1 MMIER
6 GISSLLLIGITV
18 VCLIFTGIFSPVY
31 GYTTELYASTGFV
44 EENIP
49 QMDSKINTSK
59 IYSPEVKPP
68 DFSENPVGTLGA
80 LQELTDYLIDA
91 ADEMMRLIDSIF
103 EMLGMEETDEV
114 KNLKEVLEDG
124 RSLVNN

>member
-1 MMIER
+1 
-6 GISSLLLIGITV
+6 
-18 VCLIFTGIFSPVY
+18 
-31 GYTTELYASTGFV
+31 
-44 EENIP
+44 
-49 QMDSKINTSK
+49 MDSKINTSK
-59 IYSPEVKPP
+59 IYSPEVKHP

-91 ADEMMRLIDSIF
+91 ADEMMGLIDSIF

-114 KNLKEVLEDG
+114 KNLKKVLEDG

>member
-6 GISSLLLIGITV
+6 GISSLLLIGITIV
-18 VCLIFTGIFSPVY
+18 WLICAGIFSPVY
-31 GYTTELYASTGFV
+31 GYTTDLYANTGFV

-49 QMDSKINTSK
+49 QMDFGINTSK

-91 ADEMMRLIDSIF
+91 ADEIHI
-103 EMLGMEETDEV
+103 
-114 KNLKEVLEDG
+114 
-124 RSLVNN
+124 